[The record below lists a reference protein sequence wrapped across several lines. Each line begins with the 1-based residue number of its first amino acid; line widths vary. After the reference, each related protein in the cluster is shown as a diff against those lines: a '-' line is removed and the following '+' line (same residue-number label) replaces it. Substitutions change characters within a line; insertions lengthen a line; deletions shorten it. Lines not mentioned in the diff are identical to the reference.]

1 MVVSGSGTPLI
12 EGIQHLSRGTHEFEV
27 RMDDAAYQNFNLDY
41 FQFDRVRR

>member
-1 MVVSGSGTPLI
+1 MRRNLVSVP
-12 EGIQHLSRGTHEFEV
+12 ERPSRASARSHEFEV